1 MHRRGAARSRRA
13 GSGSQVDARTS
24 RRHQSVGGESRAA
37 GTAAATACEG
47 HTARGAAAAA
57 HGRGER
63 ACASLIFLKLKES
76 FVRSFAVLRLACG
89 SAVRCANLPRNSR
102 NAPSARLASAS
113 HQVGVADAGWPEA
126 RVAFLRDSA
135 DGRAD
140 DVINVTSATSTTTT
154 PSDDSRTF
162 GPAAPA
168 AARADAAEA
177 ELEDV
182 MSNCPPPWAR
192 ASQLAEAFA
201 RRPQPPS
208 GAGSASGSSG
218 KDVAGLSLVEQW
230 VALARTK
237 ERTVGQIDQV
247 R

>member
-1 MHRRGAARSRRA
+1 
-13 GSGSQVDARTS
+13 
-24 RRHQSVGGESRAA
+24 
-37 GTAAATACEG
+37 
-47 HTARGAAAAA
+47 
-57 HGRGER
+57 
-63 ACASLIFLKLKES
+63 
-76 FVRSFAVLRLACG
+76 
-89 SAVRCANLPRNSR
+89 
-102 NAPSARLASAS
+102 
-113 HQVGVADAGWPEA
+113 VADAGWPEA

-168 AARADAAEA
+168 AARAEAAEAAEA

-218 KDVAGLSLVEQW
+218 KDLAGLSLVEQW